1 MLERFEQFTA
11 LISSIDRSIQ
21 KLERDEMIRC
31 GGKGAYAQYLVLFA
45 RQPAGMTLQELCDRS
60 DKDKAAVSRILAEMT
75 EKGMVR
81 PMEPDRIYRQRYGLT
96 ELGLQAY
103 RFVEQR
109 AVAAVA
115 GADSGLDMAQ
125 RAVFYGTLERIAANL
140 ERMTRE
146 GIPAESEQ
154 DHE

>member
-11 LISSIDRSIQ
+11 LISSIERSIQ

-31 GGKGAYAQYLVLFA
+31 GGKGAYAQYLVLFS
-45 RQPAGMTLQELCDRS
+45 REPEGLTLQELCDRS
-60 DKDKAAVSRILAEMT
+60 DRDKAAVSRMLAEMT
-75 EKGMVR
+75 EKGLVR
-81 PMEPDRIYRQRYGLT
+81 PMEADRIYRQRYGLT
-96 ELGLQAY
+96 ELGLQTC

-109 AVAAVA
+109 AVAAVT
-115 GADSGLDMAQ
+115 GADSGLDQAQ

-140 ERMTRE
+140 DRMTRD

-154 DHE
+154 NHE